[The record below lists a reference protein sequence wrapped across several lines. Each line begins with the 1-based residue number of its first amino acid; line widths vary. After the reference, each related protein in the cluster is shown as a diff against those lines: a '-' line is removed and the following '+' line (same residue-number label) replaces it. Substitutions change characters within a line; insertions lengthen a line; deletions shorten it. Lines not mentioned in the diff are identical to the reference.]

1 MYHHILVCFDNSDGS
16 RKALEIAANLYLLN
30 PNCQLS
36 VVQVINGT
44 SHSIDTPLPEDSL
57 GKSGYTAIPRSD
69 GGVYATHLPPEHS
82 IQENTKHFI
91 QDDEPDLHAEVDEIL
106 QPKGISFHFDTLYG
120 KTSENICE
128 YSESNQVDLIVVGQ
142 SEEGIFKRIFLGST
156 EENIIKNTT
165 RDVLVVK

>member
-1 MYHHILVCFDNSDGS
+1 MYKHILVCFDDSEGS
-16 RKALEIAANLYLLN
+16 RKALEIAADLYLLN
-30 PNCQLS
+30 QECQLS

-44 SHSIDTPLPEDSL
+44 TYSIDTPLPEDSL

-69 GGVYATHLPPEHS
+69 GGVYVTHLPLEHS

-91 QDDEPDLHAEVDEIL
+91 QDDDPDLRAEVTEIL
-106 QPKGISFHFDTLYG
+106 QSRGISFHFDTLYG
-120 KTSENICE
+120 KTSDNICE
-128 YSESNQVDLIVVGQ
+128 YANSNQIDLIVVGQ

-165 RDVLVVK
+165 KDVLVVK